1 VDAPLSGRRILI
13 VEDEAMVAWL
23 LDDMLV
29 AFGCVVVG
37 CADRVQEA
45 LAIIEGQQVDAAVLD
60 LNLSG
65 TMSYPVADE
74 LLARGIPFIFTTGYP
89 RNRLLE
95 AYRGYPYLLKPY
107 HRSAMRHALLAL
119 FPPSAKAA

>member
-1 VDAPLSGRRILI
+1 
-13 VEDEAMVAWL
+13 MVAWL

-45 LAIIEGQQVDAAVLD
+45 LAIVEGRQVDAAVLD
-60 LNLSG
+60 LNLRG
-65 TMSYPVADE
+65 TMSYPIADV

-107 HRSAMRHALLAL
+107 HRSAMRNALVEL
-119 FPPSAKAA
+119 FPPSVKAA